1 MSHTH
6 DRVLILDF
14 GSQFTQLIARRI
26 REESVY
32 CEIHS
37 PDKSLEWIKAWNPAA
52 VILSGGPSSVY
63 DEDVP
68 TAEIGLLNAGIPIL
82 GICYGFHL
90 IAHLEGAEVEQG
102 KREYGRAELQVQV
115 NEGIF
120 EGFHQGKTTTVW
132 CSHGDHVDELPSGY
146 KSLASTDTLRIA
158 AFRAID
164 RPIYAVQFHPEVAH
178 TDRGDEILVAGPDGI
193 RKARTIRRQPEEDRW
208 NKEQILAVR
217 GTPLQPNPGSSDDR
231 VKTRM
236 EPGVAQNVIIG
247 EPVTKEEVAKEK
259 KSCAISTLLRFL

>member
-37 PDKSLEWIKAWNPAA
+37 PDKSLEWIKAWNPVA

-68 TAEIGLLNAGIPIL
+68 TADIGLLNAGIPIL

-115 NEGIF
+115 NDGIF

-132 CSHGDHVDELPSGY
+132 CSHGDHVDEPPSGY
-146 KSLASTDTLRIA
+146 ESLASTETLHVA
-158 AFRAID
+158 AFRSID
-164 RPIYAVQFHPEVAH
+164 RPIYAVQFHCD
-178 TDRGDEILVAGPDGI
+178 TD
-193 RKARTIRRQPEEDRW
+193 
-208 NKEQILAVR
+208 
-217 GTPLQPNPGSSDDR
+217 SS
-231 VKTRM
+231 T
-236 EPGVAQNVIIG
+236 GW
-247 EPVTKEEVAKEK
+247 
-259 KSCAISTLLRFL
+259 